1 MELLETKCLH
11 PDVIELT
18 FEDKL
23 DANENWQIG
32 KFVELFEENGNY
44 YIKQES
50 ENLFSEVKFKNPGL
64 SLAVSNTIADAVISV
79 ACYKNKTAVAI
90 RYVRL
95 LNSYSEDIVFKL
107 ENLVIDSINKFDNRV
122 TDFISA
128 EKWLTEQF
136 LFAKNK
142 GTGVFVEFV
151 ENSNKSFQIFGK
163 DYKALIDKVNNE
175 WLVTSVRA
183 FGGEFD
189 NLYAYY
195 GQHIFTLESID
206 NQLKTNKYQ
215 LSLEQHLQDSA
226 SYFKLWQKYSDMHW
240 QQHERVAKAA
250 GFVEYSSIS
259 NDSDD
264 QIRFRFHIGSEKLK
278 HFFDQYKNQLDLL
291 GESFSLYDA
300 ELQISKEAPSWLSS
314 NESKFISDA
323 KPLLLSKIEIKGGD
337 LIASL
342 RQRPPQKGM
351 MFVSLNGMLKQHE
364 RKKTAFNLLKNG
376 ANPMPQLKFILEG
389 VQPPE
394 LKVKKLRAVT
404 SSLKKQLGKKSLTLK
419 QEKALK
425 IALNTPDIALII
437 GPPGTGKTQ
446 VISAI
451 QQRIAEEGN
460 KVNASLQHQ
469 VLLTSYQHDA
479 VDNVVARS
487 GVFGLPAIKVG
498 GKVGESKQQQV
509 TSIDSWIKKVTN
521 KIIPSI
527 ESEIINSQEYQ
538 LVDQVTS
545 AIFQI
550 KTSIKPND
558 IFEQLKSLQ
567 HLLQQLAFD
576 FGIKISHQQDKN
588 IEGLLERF
596 SVISSFSLSKYFK
609 TQLLLAVRALRTQ
622 EVSFLDDGTLRLESL
637 IALLKGNEDTIIY
650 ATKLE
655 ALTSSRVCYERL
667 DEFKVELL
675 EAIQDTYILPN
686 QRLINERDANRLN
699 NLIEELELSMVST
712 PRLGQLYFRKKYLD
726 SLLTEKSQVKQSL
739 SEYSAVLGA
748 TCQQAAGAPMAGI
761 KSVEH
766 SSKIHF
772 DSVIVDEAARANPL
786 DLMIPMAMASRR
798 VVLVGDHRQLPHM
811 LEPKV
816 EKELQDKNELEII
829 DQELLKQSLFERL
842 YHSLTKLES
851 DGSSDQ
857 KRVVMLDTQF
867 RMHPD
872 LGSFM
877 SREFYELYG
886 LPPVKPGFEKSD
898 FPLDVPGFEGK
909 LAAWINVDQTQGKM
923 NSKNGS
929 KFRDCEAEVVA
940 NKALEILK
948 SRPDL
953 SIGIITFYAAQ
964 RDLIIDKM
972 VDKGIMEYTSTGT
985 AVSPAY
991 STIDRGAEK
1000 EPEERFRVGSVDAF
1014 QGKEFD
1020 VVLLSPVRHWQQPE
1034 ALTKDSVNKQLGFLR
1049 VPNRVNVAMSR
1060 QKRLLIVVGDKSLAS
1075 SHLDQ
1080 LMPEGTNTS
1089 ENEKIL
1095 VGFPHF
1101 YSDLCQKEKG
1111 IVC

>member
-32 KFVELFEENGNY
+32 KLVELFEENGNY
-44 YIKQES
+44 YVKQES
-50 ENLFSEVKFKNPGL
+50 ENLFSEVKFKNPAL
-64 SLAVSNTIADAVISV
+64 SLAVSNTVADAVISV

-90 RYVRL
+90 RYVHL
-95 LNSYSEDIVFKL
+95 LNSYSENIIFKL
-107 ENLVIDSINKFDNRV
+107 ENLVIESIRKFDNQV
-122 TDFISA
+122 TDFPSA
-128 EKWLTEQF
+128 VKWLTEQF
-136 LFAKNK
+136 LFDKNK
-142 GTGVFVEFV
+142 DVGVFVEFV
-151 ENSNKSFQIFGK
+151 ENSNTSFQIFGK

-175 WLVTSVRA
+175 WLVTSVRV
-183 FGGEFD
+183 FDGGYD

-195 GQHIFTLESID
+195 GQHTFTLESIE

-226 SYFKLWQKYSDMHW
+226 SYFKIWQKYSDMHW

-278 HFFDQYKNQLDLL
+278 HFFEQYKNQLDLL
-291 GESFSLYDA
+291 GESFSLYEA
-300 ELQISKEAPSWLSS
+300 ELQVSKEAPSWLSS
-314 NESKFISDA
+314 NENQFISDA

-351 MFVSLNGMLKQHE
+351 MFVSLNGVLKQHE
-364 RKKTAFNLLKNG
+364 RKKTAFDLLKNG

-394 LKVKKLRAVT
+394 LKVKNLRAVT
-404 SSLKKQLGKKSLTLK
+404 SSLKKQLGKKSLTPK

-425 IALNTPDIALII
+425 VALNTPDIALII

-487 GVFGLPAIKVG
+487 GVFGLPAIRVG
-498 GKVGESKQQQV
+498 GKVGDSKQQQV

-521 KIIPSI
+521 KLAPSI
-527 ESEIINSQEYQ
+527 ESEIASSKEYQ

-545 AIFQI
+545 AIFKI

-558 IFEQLKSLQ
+558 IFEQLKLLQ
-567 HLLQQLAFD
+567 HLLQQLSFD
-576 FGIKISHQQDKN
+576 FGIKVSHQQDKN

-596 SVISSFSLSKYFK
+596 SVISSFSLSKPFK
-609 TQLLLAVRALRTQ
+609 KQLLLAIRALRTQ
-622 EVSFLDDGTLRLESL
+622 KVSFLDDGQLRLDKL
-637 IALLKGNEDTIIY
+637 ITLLKENEDTTLY
-650 ATKLE
+650 ATNLE
-655 ALTSSRVCYERL
+655 ALDCSKISYKQLEN
-667 DEFKVELL
+667 FKEELL

-686 QRLINERDANRLN
+686 QRWINEREARRLNRL
-699 NLIEELELSMVST
+699 LEELEQSMVST

-726 SLLTEKSQVKQSL
+726 SLSNEKNQVKNSL

-786 DLMIPMAMASRR
+786 DLMIPMAMARRR

-816 EKELQDKNELEII
+816 ERELQDKNELEIT

-842 YHSLTKLES
+842 YHSLVKLENE
-851 DGSSDQ
+851 GSSDH

-886 LPPVKPGFEKSD
+886 LPKVKAGFEESH
-898 FPLDVPGFEGK
+898 FPLDVPGYEGK
-909 LAAWINVDQTQGKM
+909 LAAWINVEQSQGRMK
-923 NSKNGS
+923 SKNGS
-929 KFRDCEAEVVA
+929 KYRDCEAEVIA
-940 NKALEILK
+940 DKAFEILK

-953 SIGIITFYAAQ
+953 SVGIITFYAAQ
-964 RDLIIDKM
+964 RDLIIEKM
-972 VDKGIMEYTSTGT
+972 VSKDVMEHSSNGTVVTTQYSSLSKG
-985 AVSPAY
+985 
-991 STIDRGAEK
+991 D
-1000 EPEERFRVGSVDAF
+1000 ERFRVGSVDAF

-1034 ALTKDSVNKQLGFLR
+1034 SLTKDAVNKQLGFLR
-1049 VPNRVNVAMSR
+1049 IPNRINVAMSR

-1075 SHLDQ
+1075 PYLDQ

-1095 VGFPHF
+1095 VGFPKF
-1101 YSDLCQKEKG
+1101 YSELCQKENG
-1111 IVC
+1111 IVY